1 MEEIEFDY
9 TGRSPRAAP
18 IRIDDGARIAR
29 YAEGFPETFAGRWLE
44 RDSVGTRV
52 VAFTDSPELHLAAL
66 RSLHPRG
73 PSIRWPVRVDHLLA
87 EICLLLDS
95 HTWSPP

>member
-1 MEEIEFDY
+1 MAKTGSVEEMEFDY

-44 RDSVGTRV
+44 RDSVGSRV
-52 VAFTDSPELHLAAL
+52 VAFMIRLSNILRLSTAWCTHPTKSELFSFDSAG
-66 RSLHPRG
+66 ST
-73 PSIRWPVRVDHLLA
+73 
-87 EICLLLDS
+87 C
-95 HTWSPP
+95 SP